1 MLEKLTEAKHQTKTA
16 VIVSALRLYAQSLT
30 AVNTSPAEISPAQSN
45 RQPAG
50 AETAPA
56 TETSTTTTETPEE
69 ISPGAEDTSAS
80 AAPSAH
86 SKPTETT
93 TSPAEGRKASKADY
107 ISVSAGTPERAA
119 ESATEARQASPE
131 PSPEEISPQAPHS
144 YTADDIRKAAAQ
156 AYRAG
161 VQQARQEIRAAA
173 TKANRAR
180 HTASRAKIQAKRRPR
195 VFKG

>member
-1 MLEKLTEAKHQTKTA
+1 MTNEQKRSIAISIRISPEELEMLEKLTEAKHQTKTA

-30 AVNTSPAEISPAQSN
+30 AANTSPAEISPAQSN
-45 RQPAG
+45 DKQPAG

-56 TETSTTTTETPEE
+56 TETSTTTET
-69 ISPGAEDTSAS
+69 
-80 AAPSAH
+80 
-86 SKPTETT
+86 
-93 TSPAEGRKASKADY
+93 
-107 ISVSAGTPERAA
+107 
-119 ESATEARQASPE
+119 
-131 PSPEEISPQAPHS
+131 PEEISPQAPHS

-173 TKANRAR
+173 TKASRAR